1 MNNSFNSCNEKI
13 GNALINK
20 YYHALM
26 TVLLNKIIQITK
38 NMVMIMVAIMMM
50 IGGDK
55 TEYFKTT
62 FYSLSLDKP
71 RI

>member
-1 MNNSFNSCNEKI
+1 
-13 GNALINK
+13 
-20 YYHALM
+20 M

-50 IGGDK
+50 MGGDK